1 MTDGELACVLAD
13 RDDLLGRKDA
23 VRVLNCVAYVGG
35 VAKLQGMSRSFA
47 IRTVKNLGA
56 VSADILVW
64 AGVLVDDRRE
74 CPRCRYRFIQEQE
87 RR

>member
-1 MTDGELACVLAD
+1 MTDAELASLLDD
-13 RDDLLGRKDA
+13 RDVKLGRKDA

-35 VAKLQGMSRSFA
+35 VAKLQGVARSFA

-56 VSADILVW
+56 KSADILVG

-74 CPRCRYRFIQEQE
+74 CPRCRYRFLDDE
-87 RR
+87 